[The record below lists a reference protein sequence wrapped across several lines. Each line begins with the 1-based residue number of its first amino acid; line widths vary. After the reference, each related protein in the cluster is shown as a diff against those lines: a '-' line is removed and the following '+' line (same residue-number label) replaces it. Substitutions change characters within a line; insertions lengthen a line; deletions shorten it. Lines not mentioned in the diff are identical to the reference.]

1 MKHKTL
7 AVDSLTPQQE
17 SAILSL
23 VAQPT
28 ISRAAQACGVPER
41 TVYRWMKLPEFQNA
55 YREARRDSFSQAIGL
70 CQRATPVAVNVLAKI
85 MSDPTAPYTSRV
97 AAAIAVLKFGRESL
111 EIDDLAARIAALET
125 QVTPQGE
132 VTRITVENRDGT
144 SEVVEV
150 SEADSPQET
159 DEEGRDKSEDTTA

>member
-1 MKHKTL
+1 MKHKAL
-7 AVDSLTPQQE
+7 AIDALTPQQE

-28 ISRAAQACGVPER
+28 IARAAQACSIPER
-41 TVYRWMKLPEFQNA
+41 TLYRWMKLPEFQRA
-55 YREARRDSFSQAIGL
+55 YRDARRDSFSQAIGL

-125 QVTPQGE
+125 QVTPEGNI
-132 VTRITVENRDGT
+132 TRITVANSDGT

-150 SEADSPQET
+150 SGADSPVEN
-159 DEEGRDKSEDTTA
+159 DEEE

>member
-1 MKHKTL
+1 MKKKVL

-17 SAILSL
+17 NAIIAL

-28 ISRAAQACGVPER
+28 IARAASSCDVPER
-41 TVYRWMKLPEFQNA
+41 TLYRWMCIPEFQAA
-55 YREARRDSFSQAIGL
+55 YREARRNSFSQAIGL

-111 EIDDLAARIAALET
+111 EIDDLAARVAALET
-125 QVTPQGE
+125 QVTPHGE
-132 VTRITVENRDGT
+132 ITQITVENRDGT
-144 SEVVEV
+144 SEIVEV
-150 SEADSPQET
+150 KEADSPQEP
-159 DEEGRDKSEDTTA
+159 DDGGL